1 MTFHFFFFIECILH
15 NLNPFYHHHP
25 QYPPS
30 NPNPFTHPTL
40 DFNNKHPIAFT

>member
-1 MTFHFFFFIECILH
+1 MTSFLFYSSSAFFIYRH
-15 NLNPFYHHHP
+15 PFHHH